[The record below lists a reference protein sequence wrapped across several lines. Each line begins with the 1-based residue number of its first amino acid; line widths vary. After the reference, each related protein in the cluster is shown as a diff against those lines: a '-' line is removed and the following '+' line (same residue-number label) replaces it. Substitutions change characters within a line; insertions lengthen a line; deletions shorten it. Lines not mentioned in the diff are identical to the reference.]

1 MNQSFEFLSP
11 EWVEEVVSRVESAK
25 ADDPYF
31 RDLVSAFSLTTLYIV
46 KDIPASLRKRC
57 GGANSLAFRVR
68 VERGTVKQIDF
79 GADPRKADVDVV
91 VQVSYRD
98 ARKLF
103 EGKLRPAIAVV
114 TGRVKAKPTNG
125 FSGWS
130 KIAAKSVVTAG
141 RILRTA
147 RKVPT
152 TFGGKN

>member
-11 EWVEEVVSRVESAK
+11 KWIEEVVSRVESAK

-31 RDLVSAFSLTTLYIV
+31 RDLVAQFTLTTLYVV
-46 KDIPASLRKRC
+46 KRIPAALRKHC
-57 GGANSLAFRVR
+57 QGADKLTFRVR
-68 VERGTVKQIDF
+68 VEQGTVKQIDF
-79 GADPRKADVDVV
+79 GANPEDASADVV
-91 VQVSYRD
+91 VQVDYKD
-98 ARKLF
+98 AKKLF

>member
-11 EWVEEVVSRVESAK
+11 EWVQEVVTRVESAK

-31 RDLVSAFSLTTLYIV
+31 RDLVSGFSLSTLYLV
-46 KDIPASLRKRC
+46 KNIPAALRKRC
-57 GGANSLAFRVR
+57 GGGRTLAFQVR
-68 VERGTVKQIDF
+68 VERGTVKEIDF
-79 GADPRKADVDVV
+79 SVDPENANVDVV
-91 VQVSYRD
+91 VQVDYRD

-114 TGRVKAKPTNG
+114 SGRVKAKPTNG